1 MREIKFR
8 VWQEMMG
15 KWEMSYTPYL
25 YESDGKPHDYS
36 GIVNLNQEIQ
46 NELPINDILMQYVGL
61 KDKKDKEI
69 YEGDIISY
77 KYFKGFSEL
86 EQEIIAKVEFIEG
99 CFGFYEYKRE
109 DDDYFNKYDLSNTVV
124 IGNIYENPELL
135 EV

>member
-36 GIVNLNQEIQ
+36 GIVNLNKEIQ